1 MAETRIKFSSIVKNQ
16 LPTYVENEFP
26 LISEFLK
33 QYYIGQEYKSGPIDL
48 IQNIDQYVKI
58 DEQTSINHE
67 IVLIGD
73 IDEFATTINVDIGE
87 SPRGTEFFPNSYG
100 LLKIGD
106 EVISYTGKTETSF
119 TGCIRGFSGITSYKS
134 DSNPGE
140 LVFSSTSA
148 TEHKSGAKIENL
160 TCLFLKEFLNKTKV
174 QLLPGLSDR
183 PLASDL
189 NQNIFIKQSKDFYT
203 SKGTDE
209 SYKILFKALY
219 GVNVDIVKPR
229 DNLFTPS
236 NASNLVTSNFLV
248 ESIEGDPSDVE
259 SRTIFQGDNDETY
272 TSIYDVK
279 KVSAGAGKTYYSLS
293 FDDGYNR
300 DVRSLGSTVGSFKV
314 APKTHVIGNVSAGS
328 TYIDVDSTVGFE
340 NSGEIYVK
348 YPTGVSNQVGIV
360 SYTSKTINQFLGC
373 SNITEDIL
381 DGDTVTV
388 DNFATVKPDQTP
400 SNNEISV
407 RISPVLSG
415 FSKQN
420 GIFDYKPGDE
430 FKIKTLG
437 IEDETFKFKNWLYN
451 NPVKYFINRIE
462 LISNVSPKTYRLTL
476 TKENYLSL
484 GDTVKIES
492 LNGLQS
498 FDADVLDIISDKVVT
513 IKTAGTLNV
522 GLQARRRLRGAA
534 TYTLTKQL
542 RKAKSSSFPNVN
554 IFHSNVQ
561 NVYKKQYGDSLLVAS
576 NSLPSY
582 QDRPLVATK
591 ISKTFSGSFLG
602 ETLNIANHGYYSGD
616 AVYYTPEKVVTSIVI
631 SEGQTEEQSSIASSL
646 FGGET
651 GGEGVYYVLRVDH
664 DNIKLAKSPAN
675 LYSSQFVNVET
686 STTVTNNILEKLDS
700 ASKTLQPQKLYREI
714 STPVD
719 TDTQTETKP
728 GSTGILVNGVEIL
741 NYKSK
746 DFIHA
751 GRIEDIQVTSPGND
765 FDIINPPTLKITDPV
780 GTGATGYIAVSGS
793 LREIQILDR
802 GFDYTEIPTV
812 SVNGGNGVNAKAL
825 VNTKLISHSMEFF
838 SDPQSERVGLGA
850 TLSTIGFS
858 TFHKFRNGEQLVY
871 KPNSQKIVGGL
882 STDATYFAEVIDAT
896 TIKLHDTLGE
906 AISGINTVTLS
917 FHGIGKHTLE
927 CTSKK
932 SVIDS
937 INIIDNGSGYE
948 NKKRSVTVSG
958 INTSTNIISIP
969 NHDYKSGEIVK
980 YSAGSGVIGGLTDAT
995 EYYVTSVNDNEF
1007 KLSECGP
1014 TDDKSFFYRTKQ
1026 YIDVTSA
1033 GSGIHHFNYPPITV
1047 EVKGSVGIATVTGI
1061 EKSAYESSVQ
1071 PIFRGEVTSVH
1082 LSDNGSGYGT
1092 NEVLNFNKPPNVSVT
1107 SGSNAQ
1113 VKPVVSADG
1122 RIVEVIIENVGSNY
1136 TSIPDLDILSSSGI
1150 GCVLTPIIEN
1160 ERLKEVR
1167 VIEQGNGY
1175 IAGDVDIEV
1184 ISTENSV
1191 EFLPRLQTWRVNL
1204 FEKAYDNDIIK
1215 DDDIIVQRSLNDN
1228 FGLQCYALYAP
1239 RALRQMIYS
1248 INESGETLYGKP
1260 DLKLVN
1266 SKETTFTDHS
1276 PIIGWAYD
1284 GNPIYGPYGYS
1295 NIDGGVVTLMKS
1307 SYKLNS
1313 SRVGGPPTSV
1323 FPLGFFVED
1332 YTYFESSEDD
1342 YLDRNNGRFCITP
1355 DYPNGTYA
1363 YFVTINSD
1371 TVESSGVFANYR
1383 IPTFPYVL
1391 GDKYYS
1397 EPIKFNF
1404 SPSSNQ
1410 DQYDVESNNWCR
1422 NTSSYNLRE
1431 LNVEYP
1437 YIYLPNKLSQTGKIT
1452 STNRGA
1458 IQRIDVKTG
1467 GDNYRVGDILNF
1479 SDEDATGFGAAGRVS
1494 RLEGRGVTSLNT
1506 STIKLSNVSFNP
1518 SSKKG
1523 TYIVE
1528 STDPN
1533 NFSDLDIVNISG
1545 VSTTSSK
1552 IEGSYTVGVS
1562 SEVFKIVGLGTTG
1575 VAVGNTNIT
1584 GLVTFFNVDSSLI
1597 RSNLVPNDILGIGTE
1612 KVKVLNLDK
1621 NNSRIRVLRAV
1632 NGTVGSAHT
1641 VGSIIT
1647 EDTRRFSINSG
1658 FKTTFNFKRNKE
1670 VYFEP
1675 VESVGLGTVPV
1686 GIGSVLQFSS
1696 FGLNTIGIGTTFG
1709 SSTLA
1714 VPIKSI
1720 YLKGHNLQ
1728 TGDIVTYSPNGG
1740 GGIVYNEFH
1749 DIGVAK
1755 TLTDG
1760 QQVFVARIS
1769 DDLIGI
1775 ATQRVGLGSTGGFDG
1790 VGNSSKTLF
1799 FTGVG
1804 TGNNHSFTTNYDTI
1818 SGDATKRTVTV
1829 TTGVNHGIRAGH
1841 FIDIDV
1847 NPSFATTH
1855 KVKYNDLHRRVLVG
1869 IETFSAVGVN
1879 SSTNTISIV
1888 GHGYESGDKVIH
1900 TSSSPC
1906 EGLENDK
1913 IYYIVKVDN
1922 DNIKL
1927 SNTYYDSTQ
1936 LKPSIVG
1943 ISSTS
1948 FGEFGLVNPKID
1960 AYRSSILNFDLS
1972 DATLA
1977 YTSQATQYSAFKLN
1991 FYLDSSCTK
2000 LWETDGSSNNFSV
2013 SRSGSVGITTDAK
2026 VSVSI
2031 GKTTPERLYYKF
2043 DPISDGTLPKE
2054 KTEIISDI
2062 DVSQNNSIFCQNSVY
2077 NGNRRVSI
2085 AGSNFFNFE
2094 MAEVPEAD
2102 SYVSTSSSITYTT
2115 DCTHTTGPI
2124 SKVDVTSSGKNYTTL
2139 PSITSISTVDGV
2151 NADLVAVSNDI
2162 GTIEQVK
2169 LEDIGYDFPSDGT
2182 LKPSASLP
2190 QIIKVDSFAKID
2202 FIDITSG
2209 GRGYS
2214 SAPDL
2219 LFFDGKTGD
2228 QITDIST
2235 EYALGD
2241 SNVTIL
2247 SNTRG
2252 INNSTP
2258 SILPIRNSN
2267 GVGISTVGF
2276 NTVTKDVT
2284 VDLSVGFS
2292 ASENFP
2298 FVVGDKVMI
2307 ENVSIAGT
2315 DKGYNS
2321 KDYGYKL
2328 FTLTEVTPNIGGL
2341 GSVKYNLADELTN
2354 GEVPGTIDLINSSA
2368 MIIAE
2373 KNFPVFDITLTT
2385 GDYLVGETV
2394 TTNGKDGVVQSWD
2407 RTTKTVRV
2415 LSSDSF
2421 EVGEVIKGLTSE
2433 LAGISSSVTSYESYF
2448 ETDVS
2453 SLIFSGNQTDSGF
2466 FNDNLQRLQDSF
2478 YYQNFSYSLRST
2490 IPFDTWKD
2498 TVSST
2503 NHTLGFKKFGDL
2515 QVESAGERASVGL
2528 STELTDVT
2536 IVSSLDGFVDT
2547 NCVFDFDI
2555 ATENNLDFDDG
2566 NNILSDEIIF
2576 NNKILTDFTESAGNR
2591 VLSID
2596 DVSPQFNSNPRA
2608 TAFTVLN
2615 TFNLSDFRFRKYFT
2629 YLRDKR
2635 FLQERQAMIV
2645 DLIHDGSFGYI
2656 NQYARVESVYDQG
2669 SFDFAISGTDGE
2681 LLFYPTKSSV
2691 NDFDITALS
2700 YNLNDNFLS
2709 TGSTSIGGVLIDS
2722 DSTVINSGSSSTIV
2736 SIGSTYHSLKVLVQI
2751 APDVEN
2757 VSYGATSTFNVNEF
2771 EAQELNIVHDG
2782 SDVSILEYGKLTT
2795 SLGGMSDVGFG
2806 TYTARLDGSNIK
2818 VDFNPSGIGTKAVV
2832 NTVVVGLSSITSG
2845 TSTLDMK
2852 HARLQSTMTNISSSG
2867 SPTQSVVA
2875 EYPSHISTQEDRYDA
2890 GYFMIQV
2897 HDTTNDR
2904 YEFLEY
2910 FVVDDHIEG
2919 ETTSETFETEFA
2931 NIQTHSGLG
2940 TFGSRVIADAVGLA
2954 ATTQVL
2960 FTPIAGI
2967 DATVH
2972 VYTNALRIE
2981 DDSKDVIN
2989 LTNGT
2994 IETGYGEY
3002 TGTDR
3007 DIKRAFNLT
3016 HKNDNIFERS
3026 VSQSGINT
3034 TTNTIT
3040 VPNHFYVTGEQIE
3053 YTCPG
3058 IGNTQSIG
3066 IAQTTFPVTGV
3077 TTELLPPTG
3086 LFAVK
3091 INDNTIKLAR
3101 SAEDA
3106 LKAVPQVI
3114 NLTSTGVG
3122 AAHTF
3127 IATNQNAKV
3136 LVAID
3141 NLIQSPIV
3149 STAITTTLADE
3160 VVTTDNSVKF
3170 TGITSFFGGDLFK
3183 VGDEIMKIE
3192 GVGIGTTNG
3201 IVVRRGWMGTN
3212 IQSGIA
3218 TGQLVT
3224 KVVGNYNIVRNTL
3237 NFVEA
3242 PYGNTPVGSPTNPPD
3257 ERDYVGITTSSSF
3270 QGRSFLRSA
3279 APNTANETYHKNY
3292 VFDDIS
3298 NQFDGVENEFTL
3310 KSNGSNV
3317 DGISNEGAIVLVNDI
3332 LQTPGELNNYTLNE
3346 SSGIT
3351 TISFVG
3357 TSRDL
3362 TNDVGLSTFPRGGM
3376 IVSVGSS
3383 AGLGFQP
3390 LVAAGGTA
3398 VVSSAGTITS
3408 VAIGNSGSGYRSGIQ
3423 TTVNVSVGTS
3433 SLTSSNLV
3441 RVGVASISNG
3451 NIVSVAI
3458 TNPGAGYT
3466 TTNPPFVVFDNPLS
3480 YSNLAL
3486 EYVSGTTGFGT
3497 AGRIDIVVGQG
3508 SSVIDFEINNTG
3520 YGYGNNERLTVSVG
3534 GTTGIPTTSS
3544 FSPSEQFEIQ
3554 IEKVINDEFT
3564 GWSVGVI
3571 ETFDDVSNYIDGTRV
3586 DFPLL
3591 KSGVPISINKSKGS
3605 KIELDQLLIVL
3616 VNGILQVPGIAYEF
3630 NGGSQI
3636 TFTEPLKVDDILT
3649 INFYKGSGD
3658 ELDVIE
3664 REVIE
3669 TIKYGDEVTL
3679 NYNPDIGQKPYHQE
3693 NARTISTVTN
3703 VDRVSTLPYFGPGNT
3718 RDTTFERPVTW
3729 CRQTEDKIINGQEV
3743 GKDREIYEPVINP
3756 VANIIKPVGI
3766 GSTVIYVDR
3775 IRPLF
3780 NLNNENAD
3788 SNFRASLTKEI
3799 TLVNPDETVGASA
3812 TAIVSTAGTIT
3823 SISLSTG
3830 GVGYSTIPDVSVGVG
3845 TTTATATATIS
3856 GGVVTG
3862 ITITNGGS
3870 GYTQTNPPLVL
3881 ISPPAKQTE
3890 TNEVKP
3896 TAYVGDSGIIVGLG
3910 TTSVGVG
3917 STGMVFHLHIPYD
3930 SEMRNSD
3937 LVGTA
3942 VTLSSISAGDYFIV
3956 RNSNLGS
3963 ATTSISALG
3972 TDNTT
3977 VVGVGSEFIDN
3988 VYVVNSVG
3996 TTTQT
4001 ISGITTS
4008 VAKVTVNTNINPSG
4022 ISGFTTAPF
4031 FGEYSWGKITVNA
4044 RTKEVS
4050 YPAHTLSGIGT
4061 NGLTGISTSSKV
4073 YRTKYIRFK
4082 KFV

>member
-1 MAETRIKFSSIVKNQ
+1 M
-16 LPTYVENEFP
+16 
-26 LISEFLK
+26 
-33 QYYIGQEYKSGPIDL
+33 
-48 IQNIDQYVKI
+48 
-58 DEQTSINHE
+58 
-67 IVLIGD
+67 
-73 IDEFATTINVDIGE
+73 
-87 SPRGTEFFPNSYG
+87 
-100 LLKIGD
+100 
-106 EVISYTGKTETSF
+106 
-119 TGCIRGFSGITSYKS
+119 
-134 DSNPGE
+134 
-140 LVFSSTSA
+140 
-148 TEHKSGAKIENL
+148 
-160 TCLFLKEFLNKTKV
+160 
-174 QLLPGLSDR
+174 
-183 PLASDL
+183 
-189 NQNIFIKQSKDFYT
+189 
-203 SKGTDE
+203 
-209 SYKILFKALY
+209 
-219 GVNVDIVKPR
+219 
-229 DNLFTPS
+229 
-236 NASNLVTSNFLV
+236 
-248 ESIEGDPSDVE
+248 
-259 SRTIFQGDNDETY
+259 
-272 TSIYDVK
+272 
-279 KVSAGAGKTYYSLS
+279 
-293 FDDGYNR
+293 
-300 DVRSLGSTVGSFKV
+300 
-314 APKTHVIGNVSAGS
+314 
-328 TYIDVDSTVGFE
+328 
-340 NSGEIYVK
+340 
-348 YPTGVSNQVGIV
+348 
-360 SYTSKTINQFLGC
+360 
-373 SNITEDIL
+373 
-381 DGDTVTV
+381 
-388 DNFATVKPDQTP
+388 
-400 SNNEISV
+400 
-407 RISPVLSG
+407 
-415 FSKQN
+415 
-420 GIFDYKPGDE
+420 
-430 FKIKTLG
+430 
-437 IEDETFKFKNWLYN
+437 
-451 NPVKYFINRIE
+451 
-462 LISNVSPKTYRLTL
+462 
-476 TKENYLSL
+476 
-484 GDTVKIES
+484 
-492 LNGLQS
+492 
-498 FDADVLDIISDKVVT
+498 
-513 IKTAGTLNV
+513 
-522 GLQARRRLRGAA
+522 
-534 TYTLTKQL
+534 
-542 RKAKSSSFPNVN
+542 
-554 IFHSNVQ
+554 
-561 NVYKKQYGDSLLVAS
+561 
-576 NSLPSY
+576 
-582 QDRPLVATK
+582 
-591 ISKTFSGSFLG
+591 
-602 ETLNIANHGYYSGD
+602 
-616 AVYYTPEKVVTSIVI
+616 
-631 SEGQTEEQSSIASSL
+631 
-646 FGGET
+646 
-651 GGEGVYYVLRVDH
+651 
-664 DNIKLAKSPAN
+664 
-675 LYSSQFVNVET
+675 
-686 STTVTNNILEKLDS
+686 
-700 ASKTLQPQKLYREI
+700 
-714 STPVD
+714 
-719 TDTQTETKP
+719 
-728 GSTGILVNGVEIL
+728 
-741 NYKSK
+741 
-746 DFIHA
+746 
-751 GRIEDIQVTSPGND
+751 
-765 FDIINPPTLKITDPV
+765 
-780 GTGATGYIAVSGS
+780 
-793 LREIQILDR
+793 
-802 GFDYTEIPTV
+802 
-812 SVNGGNGVNAKAL
+812 
-825 VNTKLISHSMEFF
+825 
-838 SDPQSERVGLGA
+838 
-850 TLSTIGFS
+850 
-858 TFHKFRNGEQLVY
+858 
-871 KPNSQKIVGGL
+871 
-882 STDATYFAEVIDAT
+882 
-896 TIKLHDTLGE
+896 
-906 AISGINTVTLS
+906 
-917 FHGIGKHTLE
+917 
-927 CTSKK
+927 
-932 SVIDS
+932 
-937 INIIDNGSGYE
+937 
-948 NKKRSVTVSG
+948 
-958 INTSTNIISIP
+958 
-969 NHDYKSGEIVK
+969 
-980 YSAGSGVIGGLTDAT
+980 
-995 EYYVTSVNDNEF
+995 
-1007 KLSECGP
+1007 
-1014 TDDKSFFYRTKQ
+1014 
-1026 YIDVTSA
+1026 
-1033 GSGIHHFNYPPITV
+1033 
-1047 EVKGSVGIATVTGI
+1047 
-1061 EKSAYESSVQ
+1061 
-1071 PIFRGEVTSVH
+1071 
-1082 LSDNGSGYGT
+1082 
-1092 NEVLNFNKPPNVSVT
+1092 
-1107 SGSNAQ
+1107 
-1113 VKPVVSADG
+1113 
-1122 RIVEVIIENVGSNY
+1122 
-1136 TSIPDLDILSSSGI
+1136 
-1150 GCVLTPIIEN
+1150 
-1160 ERLKEVR
+1160 
-1167 VIEQGNGY
+1167 
-1175 IAGDVDIEV
+1175 
-1184 ISTENSV
+1184 
-1191 EFLPRLQTWRVNL
+1191 
-1204 FEKAYDNDIIK
+1204 
-1215 DDDIIVQRSLNDN
+1215 
-1228 FGLQCYALYAP
+1228 
-1239 RALRQMIYS
+1239 
-1248 INESGETLYGKP
+1248 
-1260 DLKLVN
+1260 
-1266 SKETTFTDHS
+1266 
-1276 PIIGWAYD
+1276 
-1284 GNPIYGPYGYS
+1284 
-1295 NIDGGVVTLMKS
+1295 
-1307 SYKLNS
+1307 
-1313 SRVGGPPTSV
+1313 
-1323 FPLGFFVED
+1323 
-1332 YTYFESSEDD
+1332 
-1342 YLDRNNGRFCITP
+1342 
-1355 DYPNGTYA
+1355 
-1363 YFVTINSD
+1363 
-1371 TVESSGVFANYR
+1371 
-1383 IPTFPYVL
+1383 
-1391 GDKYYS
+1391 
-1397 EPIKFNF
+1397 
-1404 SPSSNQ
+1404 
-1410 DQYDVESNNWCR
+1410 
-1422 NTSSYNLRE
+1422 
-1431 LNVEYP
+1431 
-1437 YIYLPNKLSQTGKIT
+1437 
-1452 STNRGA
+1452 
-1458 IQRIDVKTG
+1458 
-1467 GDNYRVGDILNF
+1467 
-1479 SDEDATGFGAAGRVS
+1479 
-1494 RLEGRGVTSLNT
+1494 
-1506 STIKLSNVSFNP
+1506 
-1518 SSKKG
+1518 
-1523 TYIVE
+1523 
-1528 STDPN
+1528 
-1533 NFSDLDIVNISG
+1533 
-1545 VSTTSSK
+1545 
-1552 IEGSYTVGVS
+1552 
-1562 SEVFKIVGLGTTG
+1562 
-1575 VAVGNTNIT
+1575 
-1584 GLVTFFNVDSSLI
+1584 
-1597 RSNLVPNDILGIGTE
+1597 
-1612 KVKVLNLDK
+1612 
-1621 NNSRIRVLRAV
+1621 
-1632 NGTVGSAHT
+1632 
-1641 VGSIIT
+1641 
-1647 EDTRRFSINSG
+1647 
-1658 FKTTFNFKRNKE
+1658 
-1670 VYFEP
+1670 
-1675 VESVGLGTVPV
+1675 
-1686 GIGSVLQFSS
+1686 
-1696 FGLNTIGIGTTFG
+1696 
-1709 SSTLA
+1709 
-1714 VPIKSI
+1714 
-1720 YLKGHNLQ
+1720 
-1728 TGDIVTYSPNGG
+1728 
-1740 GGIVYNEFH
+1740 
-1749 DIGVAK
+1749 
-1755 TLTDG
+1755 
-1760 QQVFVARIS
+1760 
-1769 DDLIGI
+1769 
-1775 ATQRVGLGSTGGFDG
+1775 
-1790 VGNSSKTLF
+1790 
-1799 FTGVG
+1799 
-1804 TGNNHSFTTNYDTI
+1804 
-1818 SGDATKRTVTV
+1818 
-1829 TTGVNHGIRAGH
+1829 
-1841 FIDIDV
+1841 
-1847 NPSFATTH
+1847 
-1855 KVKYNDLHRRVLVG
+1855 
-1869 IETFSAVGVN
+1869 
-1879 SSTNTISIV
+1879 
-1888 GHGYESGDKVIH
+1888 
-1900 TSSSPC
+1900 
-1906 EGLENDK
+1906 
-1913 IYYIVKVDN
+1913 
-1922 DNIKL
+1922 
-1927 SNTYYDSTQ
+1927 
-1936 LKPSIVG
+1936 
-1943 ISSTS
+1943 
-1948 FGEFGLVNPKID
+1948 
-1960 AYRSSILNFDLS
+1960 
-1972 DATLA
+1972 
-1977 YTSQATQYSAFKLN
+1977 
-1991 FYLDSSCTK
+1991 
-2000 LWETDGSSNNFSV
+2000 
-2013 SRSGSVGITTDAK
+2013 
-2026 VSVSI
+2026 
-2031 GKTTPERLYYKF
+2031 
-2043 DPISDGTLPKE
+2043 
-2054 KTEIISDI
+2054 
-2062 DVSQNNSIFCQNSVY
+2062 
-2077 NGNRRVSI
+2077 
-2085 AGSNFFNFE
+2085 
-2094 MAEVPEAD
+2094 
-2102 SYVSTSSSITYTT
+2102 STSSSITYTT

-2139 PSITSISTVDGV
+2139 PSVTSISSVDGV

-2169 LEDIGYDFPSDGT
+2169 LEDIGYDFPSDST

-2219 LFFDGKTGD
+2219 LFFDGKTGE
-2228 QITDIST
+2228 QITDISA
-2235 EYALGD
+2235 EYSLGD

-2276 NTVTKDVT
+2276 NTITKDVT

-2368 MIIAE
+2368 MIVAE

-2394 TTNGKDGVVQSWD
+2394 TTNGKVGVVQSWD

-2691 NDFDITALS
+2691 NDYDITALS

-2940 TFGSRVIADAVGLA
+2940 TFGSRVVADAVGLA

-3106 LKAVPQVI
+3106 LKSVPQVI

-3279 APNTANETYHKNY
+3279 APNTTDETYHKNY

-3298 NQFDGVENEFTL
+3298 NQFDGIENEFIL

-3408 VAIGNSGSGYRSGIQ
+3408 VAIGNSGSGYRSGVQ

-3433 SLTSSNLV
+3433 SLTGSNLV

-3756 VANIIKPVGI
+3756 VANIIKPVSI

-4031 FGEYSWGKITVNA
+4031 FGEYSWGKITVDA
-4044 RTKEVS
+4044 RTKEIS